1 MFYVGFSLATA
12 YQLRVC
18 QPPPE
23 VANADALMEDT
34 EFEIGRMVFPSFSVI
49 LAFTKLNSC
58 NLKKTYDRYGDL
70 VVINI

>member
-1 MFYVGFSLATA
+1 MFYFGFSLATA

-34 EFEIGRMVFPSFSVI
+34 EFEIGKMVFPSVSVM
-49 LAFTKLNSC
+49 
-58 NLKKTYDRYGDL
+58 
-70 VVINI
+70 

>member
-1 MFYVGFSLATA
+1 MLVGLFDCIACSFLKQIDVGFSLSTA

-34 EFEIGRMVFPSFSVI
+34 EFEIGKMFLLF
-49 LAFTKLNSC
+49 
-58 NLKKTYDRYGDL
+58 YH
-70 VVINI
+70 

>member
-1 MFYVGFSLATA
+1 MYIFPSDCIHCVVFFPAIA

-34 EFEIGRMVFPSFSVI
+34 EFEIGRMFIFSFVFTNP
-49 LAFTKLNSC
+49 NSPHLEGK
-58 NLKKTYDRYGDL
+58 N
-70 VVINI
+70 